1 MSLFRPKLW
10 TAAGGALLIAAS
22 GLAACSQADDAA
34 KTDTTPAATAGE
46 GEGGEGEGGEAGATS
61 AYDAVPAPSKAAL
74 QLAHLKGFFLV
85 AQAVAKPGGEQA
97 EAEAAALAGQGMLEV
112 FDPQK
117 ADFASAGVNEQVL
130 RRAAE
135 AGSASA
141 LNSAVAELDRAA
153 RDAGGDNAAVVRGML
168 SIANGLYGHVVTAD
182 GVDPV
187 EWQHSYG
194 AALAAKSIADRDG
207 KLAAVRNDMNA
218 FVALWPTVTA
228 PEAPADAPAPGA
240 VSAQASRIELALQGL

>member
-10 TAAGGALLIAAS
+10 TAAGGALLIAAT
-22 GLAACSQADDAA
+22 GLAACGQADDAA

-46 GEGGEGEGGEAGATS
+46 GEGGEGEGGEAGAVS
-61 AYDAVPAPSKAAL
+61 AYDAVPAESKAAL

-85 AQAVAKPGGEQA
+85 AQAVAELGGELA

-117 ADFASAGVNEQVL
+117 ADFAASGVDEQVL

-135 AGSASA
+135 AGTPAT
-141 LNSAVAELDRAA
+141 LNAAVSELDRAA
-153 RDAGGDNAAVVRGML
+153 RDAGGDGAQVVKGML
-168 SIANGLYGHVVTAD
+168 SIANGLYGHVVTPD
-182 GVDPV
+182 GVDPI

-194 AALAAKSIADRDG
+194 AALAAQSIAERDG
-207 KLAAVRNDMNA
+207 ELAPVRKDIDA
-218 FVALWPTVTA
+218 FVALWPSVAA
-228 PEAPADAPAPGA
+228 PEAAADAPAQGA